1 MAELLMH
8 WTCNLVTHW
17 IPALYKKPTGLR
29 LPVGILQEL
38 YVYFSHCK
46 VLQGSDRNSAW
57 QSVIIIIII
66 IIVIIIIII
75 IIIITIIE
83 IPVSYSS

>member
-17 IPALYKKPTGLR
+17 IPALYKKPTGLSWD
-29 LPVGILQEL
+29 LQEL